1 MHTEEYCRGS
11 ICVRLGFRRAGSRIF
26 QTVWVTDFAQ
36 RFVVLKS
43 NQAPVSPTSFATVG
57 LNRGAFILTISCILG
72 LSAGAKC

>member
-1 MHTEEYCRGS
+1 MGS
-11 ICVRLGFRRAGSRIF
+11 ICVAFGISPGLGPGFF

-57 LNRGAFILTISCILG
+57 LNRGAFILTISGILE
-72 LSAGAKC
+72 L

>member
-36 RFVVLKS
+36 RFVALKS
-43 NQAPVSPTSFATVG
+43 NQAPLCLPHRSLQGG
-57 LNRGAFILTISCILG
+57 LNRGAFILIISGILE
-72 LSAGAKC
+72 L

>member
-1 MHTEEYCRGS
+1 MHTAVVVPGWVQFA
-11 ICVRLGFRRAGSRIF
+11 CVRRVGSRIF